1 MLRKQKIL
9 WIAVLMVSSV
19 LSFQAGS
26 FPSPHNPQQK
36 VTVTAVEVPV
46 RVLLKGEVIRD
57 LTKEDFEVFQNGI
70 KQEITKFEIV
80 SRRIASAEE
89 DSSLQEKPKPS
100 KRLFLLI
107 FNIFDYNRTIGEAID
122 YFFED
127 VFQPGDQLVVLA
139 EGRVLNVEQTKNPEK
154 LTANLKESLR
164 IFKSIS
170 TFSSLNSFRELENE
184 AETLLRSFRGDAGLL
199 GSMYPYVNQFLDNY
213 KRIWDEYRNQF
224 LASDLAL
231 HQNVVARIKP
241 FNGEKWAI
249 CFQQREMFPKI
260 KNVSRLELEIQ
271 NWLGNQIEPQA
282 QVRAR
287 LIQTKQQELQRSFDF
302 TDNIPVDALSNLFLD
317 AGITYH
323 LILVESGRT
332 VLAQDFEL
340 KEVSQD
346 YENDLKAISRSTG
359 GYLGFSNQVS
369 QALQEA
375 ASTEDYHYLLVYS
388 PKESLLQKE
397 TEITVKV
404 NRAGVD
410 VIYLKRFTPA
420 GPLPVVI
427 GDFNVRRKTI
437 SFSLRNYQMTQIND
451 KRRGLADVR
460 VTIFD
465 EESNKIFEDAKTLD
479 LVKEETKISI
489 SFDQLKSGSYFIIIS
504 AFDRVASKS
513 DVYSGLIKL

>member
-1 MLRKQKIL
+1 MKKTKIL
-9 WIAVLMVSSV
+9 WIAILWLFSI

-26 FPSPHNPQQK
+26 FPGRHNPQQK

-57 LTKEDFEVFQNGI
+57 LSKEDFEVFQNGI
-70 KQEITKFEIV
+70 KQEITRFEIV
-80 SRRIASAEE
+80 SRRIASAGK
-89 DSSLQEKPKPS
+89 DSSLQEMLKPS

-122 YFFED
+122 YFFKE
-127 VFQPGDQLVVLA
+127 VFLPGDQLVVLA
-139 EGRVLNVEQTKNPEK
+139 EGRILNVEQSKNPET
-154 LTANLKESLR
+154 LTANLKESLK

-170 TFSSLNSFRELENE
+170 TFSTLNSFRELENE

-224 LASDLAL
+224 LVSDFAL
-231 HQNVVARIKP
+231 YKNVVTRIRP
-241 FNGEKWAI
+241 FNGEKWAV

-260 KNVSRLELEIQ
+260 KSVSRLEIEIQ

-302 TDNIPVDALSNLFLD
+302 TENIPVDALSNLFLD

-397 TEITVKV
+397 MEISVKV

-420 GPLPVVI
+420 GPLPVAI
-427 GDFNVRRKTI
+427 GDFDVRRKTI

-460 VTIFD
+460 ITIFD
-465 EESNKIFEDAKTLD
+465 EESNKVFEDAKTLD
-479 LVKEETKISI
+479 LVKEETKISL

>member
-1 MLRKQKIL
+1 M
-9 WIAVLMVSSV
+9 S
-19 LSFQAGS
+19 
-26 FPSPHNPQQK
+26 
-36 VTVTAVEVPV
+36 
-46 RVLLKGEVIRD
+46 
-57 LTKEDFEVFQNGI
+57 LTSLF
-70 KQEITKFEIV
+70 TK
-80 SRRIASAEE
+80 
-89 DSSLQEKPKPS
+89 
-100 KRLFLLI
+100 
-107 FNIFDYNRTIGEAID
+107 
-122 YFFED
+122 
-127 VFQPGDQLVVLA
+127 
-139 EGRVLNVEQTKNPEK
+139 
-154 LTANLKESLR
+154 
-164 IFKSIS
+164 
-170 TFSSLNSFRELENE
+170 
-184 AETLLRSFRGDAGLL
+184 
-199 GSMYPYVNQFLDNY
+199 
-213 KRIWDEYRNQF
+213 
-224 LASDLAL
+224 
-231 HQNVVARIKP
+231 NVVARIKP
-241 FNGEKWAI
+241 FNGEKWAV

-260 KNVSRLELEIQ
+260 KSVSRLEIEIQ

-287 LIQTKQQELQRSFDF
+287 LIQMKQQELQRSFDF
-302 TDNIPVDALSNLFLD
+302 TENTPVDALSNLFLD

-397 TEITVKV
+397 MEISVKV
-404 NRAGVD
+404 NRPGVD
-410 VIYLKRFTPA
+410 VIYLKRFTPT

-460 VTIFD
+460 ITIFD
-465 EESNKIFEDAKTLD
+465 EESNKVFEDAKTLD
-479 LVKEETKISI
+479 LVKEETKISL

>member
-9 WIAVLMVSSV
+9 RIAFLILFSI
-19 LSFQAGS
+19 LSFQSGS
-26 FPSPHNPQQK
+26 LPARHSSQQE

-46 RVLLKGEVIRD
+46 RVLLKGEVIRG
-57 LTKEDFEVFQNGI
+57 LAKEDFEVFQNGV
-70 KQEITKFEIV
+70 KQEITKFEII
-80 SRRIASAEE
+80 SRKIAPTGK
-89 DSSLQEKPKPS
+89 DSLLQEKPKSS

-122 YFFED
+122 YFFKD
-127 VFQPGDQLVVLA
+127 VFQPGDQLVILA
-139 EGRVLNVEQTKNPEK
+139 EGRILNVEQNKSPEK
-154 LTANLKESLR
+154 LTTNLKESLK

-170 TFSSLNSFRELENE
+170 TFSTLNSFRELENE

-224 LASDLAL
+224 LVSDLSL
-231 HQNVVARIKP
+231 YKSVVARIKS
-241 FNGEKWAI
+241 FNGEKWAV

-260 KNVSRLELEIQ
+260 KSVSRLEIEIQ

-282 QVRAR
+282 QIRAR

-323 LILVESGRT
+323 LILLESGRT

-346 YENDLKAISRSTG
+346 YENGLKAISRTTG
-359 GYLGFSNQVS
+359 GYLGFSNQVA

-388 PKESLLQKE
+388 PKESPAQKE
-397 TEITVKV
+397 IEITVKV
-404 NRAGVD
+404 NRPRVD
-410 VIYLKRFTPA
+410 VIYLKRFSPA
-420 GPLPVVI
+420 GPPPVTI
-427 GDFNVRRKTI
+427 GDFKVSRKTI
-437 SFSLRNYQMTQIND
+437 SFSLRNYQMTKINN

-460 VTIFD
+460 ITIFD
-465 EESNKIFEDAKTLD
+465 EESNKVFEDAKTLD
-479 LVKEETKISI
+479 LVKEKIKISL
-489 SFDQLKSGSYFIIIS
+489 SFNQLKSGSYFIVIS

>member
-1 MLRKQKIL
+1 MIRKKKIL
-9 WIAVLMVSSV
+9 WIGVLMLFSV
-19 LSFQAGS
+19 LSFQVRS
-26 FPSPHNPQQK
+26 SPGRHNPQQK

-46 RVLLKGEVIRD
+46 RVLLKGEIVRG
-57 LTKEDFEVFQNGI
+57 LAKEDFEVFQNGI
-70 KQEITKFEIV
+70 KQEITKFEII
-80 SRRIASAEE
+80 SQKIAPMGE
-89 DSSLQEKPKPS
+89 DSSLREEPKHS

-122 YFFED
+122 YFFKD
-127 VFQPGDQLVVLA
+127 VFLPGDQLVVLA
-139 EGRVLNVEQTKNPEK
+139 EGRILNVEQSKNPEK
-154 LTANLKESLR
+154 LTENLKESLK

-170 TFSSLNSFRELENE
+170 TFSTLNSFRDLENE
-184 AETLLRSFRGDAGLL
+184 AETLLRSFRGDVGLL

-213 KRIWDEYRNQF
+213 KRIWDEYRNQY
-224 LASDLAL
+224 LISDLAL
-231 HQNVVARIKP
+231 YQNVAARIKP

-260 KNVSRLELEIQ
+260 KSVSRLEIEIQ

-323 LILVESGRT
+323 LILLESGRT

-346 YENDLKAISRSTG
+346 YENDLRTISRSTG
-359 GYLGFSNQVS
+359 GYLGFSNQVA

-375 ASTEDYHYLLVYS
+375 ASTENYHYLLVYS
-388 PKESLLQKE
+388 PQEGSAQKE
-397 TEITVKV
+397 LEITVKV
-404 NRAGVD
+404 NQPNVD
-410 VIYLKRFTPA
+410 VVYLKRFSPA
-420 GPLPVVI
+420 GPAPVAI
-427 GDFNVRRKTI
+427 GDFSVRSKTI
-437 SFSLRNYQMTQIND
+437 SFSLQNYQMTQIND
-451 KRRGLADVR
+451 MHRGLADVR
-460 VTIFD
+460 ITIFD
-465 EESNKIFEDAKTLD
+465 EDSNK
-479 LVKEETKISI
+479 VKQETKISL
-489 SFDQLKSGSYFIIIS
+489 SFDQLRSGSYFIIIS
-504 AFDRVASKS
+504 VFDRVASKS